1 MSFKDE
7 VMDKKNYAT
16 NILNLPATG
25 AIVQAVGQTKG
36 AIGYIGLA
44 YETKKKT
51 ISVSYDQGK
60 TFIEPSVASAKDK
73 TYPIARPLF
82 YMFDKKNAAK
92 VKQLLIMH
100 FLLKGKIVG
109 EVGYIPLD

>member
-1 MSFKDE
+1 MQQIFWT
-7 VMDKKNYAT
+7 Y
-16 NILNLPATG
+16 LQR

-44 YETKKKT
+44 YETKEVKQLAFLMIKEN
-51 ISVSYDQGK
+51 IYWAICS
-60 TFIEPSVASAKDK
+60 ESAKDK

-92 VKQLLIMH
+92 VKTLLIMH
-100 FLLKGKIVG
+100 FLLKGKKLLEKWGIFRWTNKG
-109 EVGYIPLD
+109 

>member
-36 AIGYIGLA
+36 AIGYIGWHM
-44 YETKKKT
+44 KQRSKT
-51 ISVSYDQGK
+51 IS
-60 TFIEPSVASAKDK
+60 
-73 TYPIARPLF
+73 
-82 YMFDKKNAAK
+82 
-92 VKQLLIMH
+92 
-100 FLLKGKIVG
+100 
-109 EVGYIPLD
+109 